1 MWKNQAVLRF
11 FCNKKV
17 RRQWNKIWREG
28 KRDSR
33 IWYSTK
39 LFVYIDKRQTFSN
52 QKNEKIYIHEP
63 FLKVFAGKRQ
73 LWQQKMCF
81 QEESQPPDPW
91 MAPEHGQSTGGL
103 WFVLPQPLGD
113 LVRLQFLELNPSLF
127 KIPRMFCLLHW
138 NLEDTALFWFFTIA
152 VIIFIFAKTIQ
163 WFSFK
168 QIKNMEANTRK
179 RLWCCILDGS
189 IWKAIPFYFLNSFPP
204 KYFSFK
210 EMSISF

>member
-1 MWKNQAVLRF
+1 MTAKDVF
-11 FCNKKV
+11 PG
-17 RRQWNKIWREG
+17 RESASWPLDG
-28 KRDSR
+28 TRT
-33 IWYSTK
+33 WT
-39 LFVYIDKRQTFSN
+39 VYWWPLICT
-52 QKNEKIYIHEP
+52 
-63 FLKVFAGKRQ
+63 
-73 LWQQKMCF
+73 
-81 QEESQPPDPW
+81 PPT
-91 MAPEHGQSTGGL
+91 SGGL
-103 WFVLPQPLGD
+103 GEAPI
-113 LVRLQFLELNPSLF
+113 LELNPSLF

-179 RLWCCILDGS
+179 RLWCCIPDGS

-210 EMSISF
+210 EISISF